1 MLRKYSR
8 NSNACASSWYYAACF
23 APPTWPV
30 YEAIH
35 HNNTC
40 TLLMRMHCQIMLTMK
55 LQNTS
60 SGVLIQFS
68 TVLWVSRLLTPR
80 ELPDFAYV
88 LPTSCAHLFQ
98 NDAVSARSSSESLDS
113 VPTWPDRALVLGEPV
128 VAFITCHMLVSR
140 YPHISFIH
148 YLFFHKSIKSSVFL
162 HISAYLCW
170 NH

>member
-1 MLRKYSR
+1 
-8 NSNACASSWYYAACF
+8 
-23 APPTWPV
+23 
-30 YEAIH
+30 
-35 HNNTC
+35 
-40 TLLMRMHCQIMLTMK
+40 MRMHCQIMLTMK

-68 TVLWVSRLLTPR
+68 TVLWVSRLQTPR

-113 VPTWPDRALVLGEPV
+113 VPTWPDRALALGDPV

-148 YLFFHKSIKSSVFL
+148 YLFFTNQSNSLFSYTYL
-162 HISAYLCW
+162 HIYVETTSTTTALEMLNLCKLGILNFFVSRTDVW
-170 NH
+170 ALTTSCQPTQV